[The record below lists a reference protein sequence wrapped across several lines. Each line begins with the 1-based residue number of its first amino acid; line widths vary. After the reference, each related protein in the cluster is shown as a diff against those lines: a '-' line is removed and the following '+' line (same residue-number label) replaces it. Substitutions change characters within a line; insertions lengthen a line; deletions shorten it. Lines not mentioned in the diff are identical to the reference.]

1 MPCGIYNR
9 VMESR
14 GWECEIGAVLEVTF
28 ELKAGDVKS
37 RPGKNWR
44 WGDVTDGGSKVQGL
58 ERSKP
63 VMFKE
68 QKFGKAKASIRS
80 CRAP

>member
-1 MPCGIYNR
+1 MMGSSACEG
-9 VMESR
+9 
-14 GWECEIGAVLEVTF
+14 EIGAALEVAF

-37 RPGKNWR
+37 RPAKDWR

-58 ERSKP
+58 ERSKL

-68 QKFGKAKASIRS
+68 QKFGKARASMRS
-80 CRAP
+80 CRAL